1 VRDLTRVREINK
13 SKFQNHHQ
21 AISPATHPKKKYVV
35 FIPSTSS
42 PNPPS
47 IELKRNKI
55 IPGFKSQQ
63 VVKRKNKK
71 ISPPPSP
78 TYANQ
83 NKTKPRALPQ
93 DESCRT
99 NRWVF
104 KTEENNKDREKIGKS
119 ETVEKE
125 RERERERERTDET
138 QCTPK

>member
-1 VRDLTRVREINK
+1 VRDLTQVREINI

-21 AISPATHPKKKYVV
+21 AISPTTHPKRKYVV
-35 FIPSTSS
+35 FIPFTSS

-63 VVKRKNKK
+63 VVKRKNSK

-83 NKTKPRALPQ
+83 KKPNHGLFHKTKAA
-93 DESCRT
+93 
-99 NRWVF
+99 
-104 KTEENNKDREKIGKS
+104 
-119 ETVEKE
+119 E
-125 RERERERERTDET
+125 RIDGA
-138 QCTPK
+138 